1 MEASRYMFKGPTGR
15 EIAIFFIVLTVT
27 LVVIS
32 VPYIWGRISRLK
44 DIEKAFFM
52 RGRSLGLSREEI
64 QLLWNYARRFPY
76 DPQMIYDNKSLFEK
90 VVSRIVREDF
100 AGVRLIPSIRAKLR
114 FDTVPW
120 FIPLTNTRDIDLYQT
135 GKLVVDGIYIDAA
148 VWDKTETE
156 LHIVVLEALPR
167 PVRIGESVKFH
178 FVRENEGRYSFES
191 VVRDKYT
198 EGDRLVLVLEHTETM
213 HRVQLRE
220 SLRWKVNIPVEF
232 AVLEDLSEKAVKTA
246 VFVGGRID
254 DISTKG
260 VRICTDALLKPREG
274 QYIIMSFSIKDYRFD
289 NMVGQIVNVRSTQTQ
304 VCMGVK
310 FLKVSRQ
317 EEKIIDRFILEEQR
331 KLIKTYKIGET
342 D

>member
-1 MEASRYMFKGPTGR
+1 
-15 EIAIFFIVLTVT
+15 
-27 LVVIS
+27 
-32 VPYIWGRISRLK
+32 
-44 DIEKAFFM
+44 
-52 RGRSLGLSREEI
+52 
-64 QLLWNYARRFPY
+64 
-76 DPQMIYDNKSLFEK
+76 
-90 VVSRIVREDF
+90 
-100 AGVRLIPSIRAKLR
+100 
-114 FDTVPW
+114 
-120 FIPLTNTRDIDLYQT
+120 
-135 GKLVVDGIYIDAA
+135 
-148 VWDKTETE
+148 
-156 LHIVVLEALPR
+156 
-167 PVRIGESVKFH
+167 
-178 FVRENEGRYSFES
+178 
-191 VVRDKYT
+191 
-198 EGDRLVLVLEHTETM
+198 
-213 HRVQLRE
+213 
-220 SLRWKVNIPVEF
+220 
-232 AVLEDLSEKAVKTA
+232 VKTA